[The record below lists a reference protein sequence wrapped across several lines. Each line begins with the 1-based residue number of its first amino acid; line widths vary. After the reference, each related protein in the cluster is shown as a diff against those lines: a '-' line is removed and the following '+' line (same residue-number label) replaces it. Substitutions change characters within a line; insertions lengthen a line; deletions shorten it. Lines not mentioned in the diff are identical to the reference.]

1 MDLSTDLQAEPAHII
16 HHTILD
22 QVSETIADTQATVTT
37 CRTDKTTTETTIEIE
52 GTSKTCGMTKETMA
66 IKTSMTIIMIEMH
79 LQCTSGSRL
88 HR

>member
-22 QVSETIADTQATVTT
+22 QVLETIADTQATVTS
-37 CRTDKTTTETTIEIE
+37 CRTDRATTETTIE

-66 IKTSMTIIMIEMH
+66 IKTSMTIIMKETGLTTLSSIP
-79 LQCTSGSRL
+79 
-88 HR
+88 